1 MSGRRVLPRLPR
13 GVTVRVS
20 KLSVQR
26 VSEGP
31 WIEDATEA
39 CLWKGFLNRPFCAKV
54 RGDPLKVRSEIRC
67 MFLRNSKFENLRVHV
82 HIYTYV
88 HIHMHVYQYI
98 TSGATTAAYQM
109 RGVE

>member
-1 MSGRRVLPRLPR
+1 MIGRRVLPRLPR

-26 VSEGP
+26 VSEGL

-67 MFLRNSKFENLRVHV
+67 MLSCETLNLKIYV
-82 HIYTYV
+82 YTYTY
-88 HIHMHVYQYI
+88 IHMYI
-98 TSGATTAAYQM
+98 YICMYINISPQGLLLPPT
-109 RGVE
+109 RCVV